1 MLRGGFSLRF
11 SCFLLMVGYK
21 RCDLHKRAAKKKRI
35 RRIRSSF
42 GCASSE
48 SRTTIHSNPAPRPRL
63 RGRVYFSTPIRS
75 RTVRVRQKSSLTLMT
90 PPPVPLSAPEAI
102 AFCTAGL

>member
-1 MLRGGFSLRF
+1 MTGILICALSTRIKEKEDQTNPILFRV
-11 SCFLLMVGYK
+11 CFL
-21 RCDLHKRAAKKKRI
+21 RTH
-35 RRIRSSF
+35 
-42 GCASSE
+42 
-48 SRTTIHSNPAPRPRL
+48 TTIHSNPAPWL
-63 RGRVYFSTPIRS
+63 RSRGSFYFSTPIRS